1 MSDPRITV
9 GDTDLT
15 LGSESQPTSIKGTKR
30 GEMFVMD
37 FYTRMLFQGR
47 AFNVRAGT
55 ISVPLVGNVPITDTA
70 AEMATSAVLGTTIIP
85 VSTNI
90 SYNLAAGTLFEN
102 GGKSVGVVHS
112 AGAAFVALPLK
123 MGGAAATTT
132 SAVAATAGTVTVTTE
147 AATTTRRHWSW
158 AQPIAAGAWPTWYDW
173 KPKVPPLLTGPVCYY
188 VQIAGTTTGP
198 SYFASYDF
206 IELPSA
212 NV

>member
-1 MSDPRITV
+1 
-9 GDTDLT
+9 
-15 LGSESQPTSIKGTKR
+15 
-30 GEMFVMD
+30 MFVMD

-55 ISVPLVGNVPITDTA
+55 ISVPLVGTVPITDTQS
-70 AEMATSAVLGTTIIP
+70 EMATSAVLGTTIIP
-85 VSTNI
+85 VYQNI
-90 SYNLAAGTLFEN
+90 SFNLAAGTLFET
-102 GGKSVGVVHS
+102 GGKSVGAVHS

-123 MGGAAATTT
+123 YGGSAATTT
-132 SAVAATAGTVTVTTE
+132 SAVAATAGTVTVTAE
-147 AATTTRRHWSW
+147 AVTTTRRHWAW

-173 KPKVPPLLTGPVCYY
+173 EPRVAPLLTGPSCYY
-188 VQIAGTTTGP
+188 VQVGGAGTGP